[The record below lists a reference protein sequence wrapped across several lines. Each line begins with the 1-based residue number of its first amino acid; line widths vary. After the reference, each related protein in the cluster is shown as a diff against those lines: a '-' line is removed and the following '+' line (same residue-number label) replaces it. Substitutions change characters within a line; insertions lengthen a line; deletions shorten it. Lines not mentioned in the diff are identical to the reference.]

1 MARIYTRTGD
11 GGETSLIGG
20 RRAPKADA
28 RVDLY
33 GEVDELNSH
42 LGLAVALLGD
52 APPPAAPRDAAAAQ
66 ELRRELAAIQSRLFD
81 LGALLADPERS
92 ETLAREGAPVPGLD
106 EAELERAI
114 DRLEA
119 DLAPLRRFILPGGI
133 PAAAAL
139 HIARTVCR
147 RVERRTVAAARDIAV
162 PGAVVRYLN
171 RLSDYLFVAARRLD
185 AAHGAPETVWVP
197 YAPGGEGGSRT

>member
-1 MARIYTRTGD
+1 MPRIYTRTGD

-20 RRAPKADA
+20 RRAPKADV

-42 LGLAVALLGD
+42 LGLAVALLAG
-52 APPPAAPRDAAAAQ
+52 APVPATPRDAAASLA
-66 ELRRELAAIQSRLFD
+66 LGRELATIQSRLFD

-106 EAELERAI
+106 EAELEQAI
-114 DRLEA
+114 DRMEA

-139 HIARTVCR
+139 HVARTVCR
-147 RVERRTVAAARDIAV
+147 RAERRTVAAARDIAV
-162 PGAVVRYLN
+162 PMAVIRYLN

-185 AAHGAPETVWVP
+185 AAHGAPETLWTP
-197 YAPGGEGGSRT
+197 YAPGDEGGSRT

>member
-1 MARIYTRTGD
+1 MTRIYTRTGD
-11 GGETSLIGG
+11 DGETSLIGDG
-20 RRAPKADA
+20 RAPKSDV

-42 LGLAVALLGD
+42 LGLAGALLGE
-52 APPPAAPRDAAAAQ
+52 ATPPAAARDVAAMQVLRQ
-66 ELRRELAAIQSRLFD
+66 ELATIQSRLFD
-81 LGALLADPERS
+81 LGALLADPKRS

-106 EAELERAI
+106 ETDLEQAI

-119 DLAPLRRFILPGGI
+119 DLAPLRRFILPGGT

-147 RVERRTVAAARDIAV
+147 RAERRTVAAARDIAV
-162 PGAVVRYLN
+162 PAAVIRYLN

-185 AAHGAPETVWVP
+185 AAHGAPENLWVP
-197 YAPGGEGGSRT
+197 YAPDDEGGSRS